1 MRYLVISRSSC
12 TLHFAHLL
20 SLYLFD
26 FVQPVQTLN
35 RIITMVNCS
44 IDEDIYGYATSR
56 VRNIEDM
63 MTGFK
68 HPIKYTGLPA
78 NCFKRMEVGP

>member
-1 MRYLVISRSSC
+1 
-12 TLHFAHLL
+12 
-20 SLYLFD
+20 
-26 FVQPVQTLN
+26 
-35 RIITMVNCS
+35 MVNCS

-78 NCFKRMEVGP
+78 NCFKRMEVGPTVGWQGKSSNIGEGRKFLCKTSLT

>member
-1 MRYLVISRSSC
+1 
-12 TLHFAHLL
+12 
-20 SLYLFD
+20 
-26 FVQPVQTLN
+26 
-35 RIITMVNCS
+35 MVNCS